1 MNDVLTLIAQTFTED
16 ALKQQIAQDTER
28 KVFCEVSSIQASE
41 FAQAG
46 QEGLKAEWRVK
57 VFRYDYQGE
66 RAAIWNGQR
75 YEIYRTYL
83 GKNEKIELYLA
94 RRVSGGNAKN

>member
-1 MNDVLTLIAQTFTED
+1 MIAQTFTED
-16 ALKQQIAQDTER
+16 ALKQQIAKDTER
-28 KVFCEVSSIQASE
+28 NVFCEVSSIQASE

-46 QEGLKAEWRVK
+46 QEGLKAKWRVK

-66 RAAIWNGQR
+66 RAAILNGQR

-83 GKNEKIELYLA
+83 GKNEKVELYLA

>member
-1 MNDVLTLIAQTFTED
+1 MIAQTFTED
-16 ALKQQIAQDTER
+16 ALKQQI
-28 KVFCEVSSIQASE
+28 
-41 FAQAG
+41 AQAG

-66 RAAIWNGQR
+66 RAAILNGQR

-83 GKNEKIELYLA
+83 GKNEKVELYLA